1 MDYKQQRG
9 STVLQICIHNAQ
21 NTRFNTQRKAV
32 LHVGSILYNT
42 HENTRDV
49 NGTKAHITESV
60 YVHMTGYAAQK
71 LNENINDEWAKNTKL
86 QRKKLSS

>member
-1 MDYKQQRG
+1 M
-9 STVLQICIHNAQ
+9 
-21 NTRFNTQRKAV
+21 

-71 LNENINDEWAKNTKL
+71 LDENINDEWAKNTKL
-86 QRKKLSS
+86 QRKKIIIGGRARGRGGRRGERRRGGGRG